1 MSMAA
6 VHPGDASACPRLEDG
21 AWAYGN
27 QNRGDRAGEHG
38 AENHQQYRHSDFI
51 QSEPVSDVV
60 KAATY
65 RMFFLSEDN
74 ERISNENSYIADS
87 RDQDA
92 QKRIFRMKF
101 QFKDKKY
108 DKDKQYFFVVYDDA
122 TGLEVFR
129 HPVIMDLAFADDYG
143 F

>member
-1 MSMAA
+1 METRSVGIALVSM
-6 VHPGDASACPRLEDG
+6 VRKITNKITIL
-21 AWAYGN
+21 
-27 QNRGDRAGEHG
+27 
-38 AENHQQYRHSDFI
+38 DFI

-60 KAATY
+60 KSATY
-65 RMFFLSEDN
+65 RLFFLSEDN

-108 DKDKQYFFVVYDDA
+108 DKDKQYFFVVCDDA